1 MRLSLAATN
10 AHLMRTVLIAAL
22 LASLPLAGLAD
33 DESDIVTGC
42 LMSNA
47 EFGTEM
53 AQICIREN
61 QAARA
66 EVARYPAELKATVE
80 RCTRRKEMGWGI
92 VKKCIDDDIAAG
104 PVLEAYARDHP
115 ALLERCQNEFR
126 GREASRIK
134 ICVDHALAASKN
146 NDPR

>member
-1 MRLSLAATN
+1 MRN
-10 AHLMRTVLIAAL
+10 VLIATV
-22 LASLPLAGLAD
+22 LAFLPLAGLAD
-33 DESDIVTGC
+33 DDSDIVTGC

-104 PVLEAYARDHP
+104 PVLEAYAKEQP
-115 ALLERCQNEFR
+115 ALLERCQMEFL
-126 GREASRIK
+126 GREPSRIRL
-134 ICVDHALAASKN
+134 CVETALETQKSGGKKN
-146 NDPR
+146 Q